1 VRATMIRLI
10 VRTAISL
17 VGNAFGLIVAAAVL
31 DDMTLDVSGFIVAV
45 IVFTIAFALLQP
57 FLVVQA
63 RSLFPAAIGG
73 IALVATFISLVITVA
88 ISDGISISGVV
99 TWIAATFIVWLA
111 ALVAMFILPFLGLK
125 KYLDERR

>member
-1 VRATMIRLI
+1 MIRLI
-10 VRTAISL
+10 VRTFVSL
-17 VGNAFGLIVAAAVL
+17 VGNAFGLIVAAAIL
-31 DDMTLDVSGFIVAV
+31 DDMTLDVSGFVVAV

-63 RSLFPAAIGG
+63 RTLFPAAIGG
-73 IALVATFISLVITVA
+73 IALVATFVSLVITVA

-111 ALVAMFILPFLGLK
+111 ALLAMFILPFFGLK
-125 KYLDERR
+125 KYLDERHD

>member
-1 VRATMIRLI
+1 MIRLI

-17 VGNAFGLIVAAAVL
+17 VGNAFGLIVAAAIL
-31 DDMTLDVSGFIVAV
+31 DDMTLDVSGFVVAV

-63 RSLFPAAIGG
+63 RTLFPAAIGG
-73 IALVATFISLVITVA
+73 IALVATFVSLVITVA

-111 ALVAMFILPFLGLK
+111 ALLAMFILPFFGLK
-125 KYLDERR
+125 KYLQER

>member
-1 VRATMIRLI
+1 MIRLI
-10 VRTAISL
+10 VRTLVSL
-17 VGNAFGLIVAAAVL
+17 VGNAFGLIVAAAIL
-31 DDMTLDVSGFIVAV
+31 DDMTLDVSGFVVAV

-63 RSLFPAAIGG
+63 RTLFPAAIGG
-73 IALVATFISLVITVA
+73 IALVATFVSLVITVA

-111 ALVAMFILPFLGLK
+111 SLLAMFILPFFGLK
-125 KYLDERR
+125 KYLDERRD

>member
-1 VRATMIRLI
+1 MIRLI

-17 VGNAFGLIVAAAVL
+17 VGNAFGLIVAAAIL
-31 DDMTLDVSGFIVAV
+31 DDMTLDVSGFVVAV

-63 RSLFPAAIGG
+63 RTLFPAAIGG
-73 IALVATFISLVITVA
+73 IALVATFVSLVITVA

-111 ALVAMFILPFLGLK
+111 ALLAMFILPFLGLK
-125 KYLDERR
+125 KYLDERRD